1 MPWGTRIPASGFSTP
16 IRRSPDTRADAC
28 LAPYRVLYDGHP
40 IETHGVEAFLN
51 VNFQD
56 RTCVLLSPTGTDRG
70 NVCYFGFPLY
80 YLQTA
85 QVKAVFDKLLPL
97 FGEERL

>member
-1 MPWGTRIPASGFSTP
+1 M
-16 IRRSPDTRADAC
+16 
-28 LAPYRVLYDGHP
+28 
-40 IETHGVEAFLN
+40 
-51 VNFQD
+51 NFED
-56 RTCVLLSPTGTDRG
+56 RTCVLLSPTGTDHG